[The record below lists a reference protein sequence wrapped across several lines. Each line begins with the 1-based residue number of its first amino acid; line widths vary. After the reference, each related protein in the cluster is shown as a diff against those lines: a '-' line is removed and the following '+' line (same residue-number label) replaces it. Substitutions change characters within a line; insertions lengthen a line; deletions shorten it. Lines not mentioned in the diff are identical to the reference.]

1 MFTWLTNF
9 TEYNNKYFWVGVGI
23 GLTIALLWYLVLS
36 TVWSVLQHKPAKKT
50 MKKAPEF
57 TQGQKVYVIKDY
69 KNGVIKT
76 CDLLSVHKDYT
87 GEIDDYTLGVWN
99 SKGTIIH
106 LENVKKEQVF
116 ASLEEAS
123 NAYLQFREHFGHILD
138 HLEDGK

>member
-1 MFTWLTNF
+1 MTLL
-9 TEYNNKYFWVGVGI
+9 ELLKSKVFWQYAIVLIFFIASLICII
-23 GLTIALLWYLVLS
+23 GLGFSGVK
-36 TVWSVLQHKPAKKT
+36 HKEKPVKKT
-50 MKKAPEF
+50 PEF